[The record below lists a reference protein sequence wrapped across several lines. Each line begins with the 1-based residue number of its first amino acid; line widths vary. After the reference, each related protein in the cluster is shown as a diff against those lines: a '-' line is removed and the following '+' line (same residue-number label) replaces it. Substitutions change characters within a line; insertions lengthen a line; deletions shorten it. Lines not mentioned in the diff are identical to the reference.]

1 MPPQRAHHEPAQNP
15 PEWEPPG
22 LSAPLAGHFTVALV
36 KTPIV
41 LALTC
46 MAGAVMGSPWPEA
59 SELVAATAVLTIL
72 DVVVTVWAERPFVIR
87 RRLMS
92 PGGWDFALLPWV
104 LSAAIS
110 YAAGWALLG
119 NPFGSILATAM
130 TVVEGVEVLF
140 RRAWRPGDTDA
151 GYHEKWVRTK
161 AMTEEMFVPDTAEI
175 RHRLYE
181 RAMDG
186 YRRKIRERERELGL
200 RGPDE
205 EGDVHP

>member
-1 MPPQRAHHEPAQNP
+1 
-15 PEWEPPG
+15 
-22 LSAPLAGHFTVALV
+22 LAGHFTVAVV
-36 KTPIV
+36 KTPII

-46 MAGAVMGSPWPEA
+46 MTGALTGSAWPAA
-59 SELVAATAVLTIL
+59 SELVVATVVLTIL
-72 DVVVTVWAERPFVIR
+72 DVVVTVWTERPFVVR
-87 RRLMS
+87 RRLLS
-92 PGGWDFALLPWV
+92 PGGWDFALLPWL
-104 LSAAIS
+104 LSAAVS
-110 YAAGWALLG
+110 YAAGCALLG
-119 NPFGSILATAM
+119 SPFGSILTTAM

-151 GYHEKWVRTK
+151 GYREKWVRTK
-161 AMTEEMFVPDTAEI
+161 EMTKEMFAPDTAEI